1 MHRQPGLGFGLV
13 RGQVRAKVRW
23 IERGQGEGGD
33 RVRIRVWGWLELD
46 FRLGFGLV
54 RGEVRVT
61 VRLIAVIRV
70 KIGIGPGLGFG
81 DRV

>member
-1 MHRQPGLGFGLV
+1 MSVPIVVRIGAMMHRQPGLGFGLV

-46 FRLGFGLV
+46 FRLGFGL
-54 RGEVRVT
+54 E
-61 VRLIAVIRV
+61 
-70 KIGIGPGLGFG
+70 LGFG
-81 DRV
+81 LG